1 MPREGGCAVVRQ
13 GRLIAVVGTFLIGC
27 AVLLGVGCAGTRSE
41 APQEEEQGS
50 SPQAT
55 ASEEARCE
63 GTRTYDY
70 QTKDPTVVLVFTTND
85 IPGCPKGG
93 LLSRTD
99 KRDLLNGK
107 DGEDKV
113 RGLGG
118 PDNLY
123 GVSGNDKLYGG
134 PDGDYELIG
143 EEGDDVLHGATKATL
158 CPVTGGR
165 RCALRRQRS
174 RQYVCQ
180 RRG

>member
-1 MPREGGCAVVRQ
+1 
-13 GRLIAVVGTFLIGC
+13 
-27 AVLLGVGCAGTRSE
+27 
-41 APQEEEQGS
+41 
-50 SPQAT
+50 
-55 ASEEARCE
+55 
-63 GTRTYDY
+63 
-70 QTKDPTVVLVFTTND
+70 LVFTTND

-158 CPVTGGR
+158 CPVTGGATMCSTEAAEPTICLPKAR
-165 RCALRRQRS
+165 VRTFSTAEMATITSTRTVAGIRISSIAVKDGTNTIPTSSTKSTAVARCTFIPLAVAPLS
-174 RQYVCQ
+174 TVLMMICYVVPS
-180 RRG
+180 G